1 MHALAFNCTLTP
13 SPDASSTE
21 LLNGQVLEAL
31 AGYGI
36 TGEQIRVVDHDVKP
50 GVLDDMGNGDAWPA
64 LRQKVLDADILVFGT
79 PTWMGHMSSIAQR
92 VLERLDNELSVT
104 DDAGRQILAGK
115 VAVTVVVGNEDGA
128 HGITADLYQALV
140 DAGYTVPSQGGV
152 YWNGEAMKTTDYKDL
167 EETPE
172 QVASTTATL
181 ARNAAHL
188 ARLLKE
194 SPYPPPPPSE

>member
-21 LLNGQVLEAL
+21 LLNGQVLDAL
-31 AGYGI
+31 AAYGI

-50 GVLDDMGNGDAWPA
+50 GVLDDMGDGDAWPA
-64 LRQKVLDADILVFGT
+64 IRQKVLDADILVFGT

-128 HGITADLYQALV
+128 HGIMADLYQGLV
-140 DAGYTVPSQGGV
+140 DVGYTVPSQGGV
-152 YWNGEAMKTTDYKDL
+152 YWNGEAMQTVDYKDL
-167 EETPE
+167 DETPE

-188 ARLLKE
+188 AQLLKG
-194 SPYPPPPPSE
+194 SPYPPPPSE